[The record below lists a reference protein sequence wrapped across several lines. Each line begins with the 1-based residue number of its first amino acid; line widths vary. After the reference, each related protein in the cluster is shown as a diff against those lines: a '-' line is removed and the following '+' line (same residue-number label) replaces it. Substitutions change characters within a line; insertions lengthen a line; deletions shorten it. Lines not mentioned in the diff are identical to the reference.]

1 MFTNAKIIGN
11 LSFVDD
17 GNLAFTIEHN
27 WHDASHYSVGR
38 YVLTTAGSALHKLGL
53 LGLGDSFISGEGAFN
68 YVDDT
73 DTTLNKCHLSRSS
86 YPYILGRGVADSYE
100 SVACSGA
107 TTDDIINSNDKYDG
121 QTTKKFQQGTLDQ
134 DAILAAL
141 TPGFLNQNK
150 FTQKYLPSSILLS
163 VGGNDI
169 GFADLV
175 KKCVTNPDNDAPCY
189 GSYEDRL
196 ELATL
201 IASKYTALYKTY
213 QQIMDAS
220 PGVRLYVVGY
230 PEIVKPYG
238 DCGENVHLNP
248 AETEF
253 AQQIVTYLNDVIEQA
268 AKKAGAFYVDDHSAL
283 YGERL
288 CEGSGDFIAVNGLT
302 AGMDDGLPLFGKKKL
317 YFLGH
322 ESYHP
327 NAHGY
332 ELMATKIA
340 SKTLGLSS
348 PMLAANPELTMPMPD
363 DSNPLLQGMPHTGRK
378 VYTLVPDPQMAADV
392 LLKSQSAN
400 VTVDGLQANTQP
412 GGTYNAVLHSDPI
425 DLGTV
430 KADASGNINADVTIP
445 NDVAPGFHT
454 LHLYGK
460 SFDGEDIDIQKEV
473 YVAASPEDYDGDGI
487 ANGQEKCV
495 LAEPSNQ
502 DYDEDGIDD
511 ACDPEITEPP
521 VLVATTT
528 SDPTSPQKAVS
539 VATTTQT
546 ASTAQLPTATV
557 NSPVAAD
564 TMPATVA
571 KLAKPNVLGIMTAKP
586 QATVPTRIS
595 ASDITSISNGKLLV
609 ASMLLL
615 GIIAAIV
622 AIVRRRV

>member
-1 MFTNAKIIGN
+1 
-11 LSFVDD
+11 
-17 GNLAFTIEHN
+17 
-27 WHDASHYSVGR
+27 
-38 YVLTTAGSALHKLGL
+38 
-53 LGLGDSFISGEGAFN
+53 
-68 YVDDT
+68 
-73 DTTLNKCHLSRSS
+73 
-86 YPYILGRGVADSYE
+86 
-100 SVACSGA
+100 
-107 TTDDIINSNDKYDG
+107 
-121 QTTKKFQQGTLDQ
+121 
-134 DAILAAL
+134 
-141 TPGFLNQNK
+141 
-150 FTQKYLPSSILLS
+150 
-163 VGGNDI
+163 
-169 GFADLV
+169 
-175 KKCVTNPDNDAPCY
+175 
-189 GSYEDRL
+189 
-196 ELATL
+196 
-201 IASKYTALYKTY
+201 
-213 QQIMDAS
+213 MDAS

-253 AQQIVTYLNDVIEQA
+253 AQEIVTYLNDVIEQA

-302 AGMDDGLPLFGKKKL
+302 AGMDDGLSLFGKKKL

-332 ELMATKIA
+332 DLMATKIA
-340 SKTLGLSS
+340 SKTLGLSG
-348 PMLAANPELTMPMPD
+348 PMPAANPELTMPMPD

-412 GGTYNAVLHSDPI
+412 GGSYNAVLHSDPI

-430 KADASGNINADVTIP
+430 KADASGNINANVTIP
-445 NDVAPGFHT
+445 DSVNPGFHT

-460 SFDGEDIDIQKEV
+460 SFDGNDIDIQKEV
-473 YVAASPEDYDGDGI
+473 YVAASPEDYDADGI
-487 ANGQEKCV
+487 SNEQEKCV

-528 SDPTSPQKAVS
+528 SDPTSPQKTVS
-539 VATTTQT
+539 VATTQT
-546 ASTAQLPTATV
+546 AGTAQLPTATV
-557 NSPVAAD
+557 NNPLAAD
-564 TMPATVA
+564 TTHAAVA

-595 ASDITSISNGKLLV
+595 ANGITSISNGKLLA
-609 ASMLLL
+609 ASVLLL